1 MLAFERASL
10 LLRKVDAARL
20 EVAGCDLKLRA
31 STHERVDFGAAR

>member
-20 EVAGCDLKLRA
+20 EVASCDLKLRGP
-31 STHERVDFGAAR
+31 THERVDFDATR